1 MTAAAARARVY
12 SATSRLFSVQPPFTG
27 PVMILQRDHQPLHR
41 PQRPERDDENER
53 QPQHRMHPERRLI
66 DHLGDQGGADH
77 DEAGQKHDE
86 HRRPARGNGKL
97 FQGFLTLRPR
107 CEVCGLDYDFAD
119 AGDGPAVFIMFLAG
133 FIVVG
138 AALITEVVYQPPFWV
153 HAVLWLPLILI
164 VTLGPL
170 RPMKGLMIALQY
182 HHRAGEGR
190 LDGKQP

>member
-1 MTAAAARARVY
+1 MTEK
-12 SATSRLFSVQPPFTG
+12 ATDTISG
-27 PVMILQRDHQPLHR
+27 AIL
-41 PQRPERDDENER
+41 
-53 QPQHRMHPERRLI
+53 
-66 DHLGDQGGADH
+66 
-77 DEAGQKHDE
+77 AGLSC
-86 HRRPARGNGKL
+86 RCPRCGNGKL
-97 FQGFLTLRPR
+97 FTGFLTLRPR
-107 CEVCGLDYDFAD
+107 CEVCGLDYGFAD

-190 LDGKQP
+190 LDGKQT